1 MRKRM
6 NKYLLTV
13 TEIKFLAFF
22 INLIQKKPFSL
33 LQPIFQF
40 FLGSTVCKCK
50 KSFNIYVGERKLVD
64 RMTQRIGQSNR
75 SKSWNEYKLPRCI
88 GTRECQLSCLEK
100 KKESGNK
107 IATSVLLLLFGY
119 VWSRFVLKKS

>member
-40 FLGSTVCKCK
+40 FLGSKYVDARNHLTLSDGK
-50 KSFNIYVGERKLVD
+50 KIS
-64 RMTQRIGQSNR
+64 
-75 SKSWNEYKLPRCI
+75 
-88 GTRECQLSCLEK
+88 
-100 KKESGNK
+100 
-107 IATSVLLLLFGY
+107 
-119 VWSRFVLKKS
+119 